1 MDKEGT
7 GKMDIV
13 VCMKQIPD
21 LQQIRIKERKP
32 ILENVPLVWGDL
44 DKNAIEEA
52 ARIKEKAGEG
62 KITVVAKGSDRVQQ
76 GILEPLAMGADEAV
90 LLMDPAFEG
99 SDSMGTARVLA
110 KAIEKVGAYDLIILG
125 EGSTDNYSG
134 LVGSALAELLNLPEI
149 TYVRELSVED
159 GKVTAVRNME
169 ESFEVVETDLPA
181 VITVAQEI
189 NDPRLPKFMAIRKA
203 GAKPKHEWG
212 PADLGLSAD
221 EVGAAAANVETLS
234 NLAPEQDRKNIMLE
248 GALDEQIDGL
258 VDALIKEGVLGR

>member
-1 MDKEGT
+1 
-7 GKMDIV
+7 MDIV
-13 VCMKQIPD
+13 VCMKQMPD

-52 ARIKEKAGEG
+52 ALIKEKVGAA
-62 KITVVAKGSDRVQQ
+62 KITVVAKGSEKLQQ

-90 LLMDPAFEG
+90 LLTDPAFEG
-99 SDSMGTARVLA
+99 SDSMGTAKVLA
-110 KAIEKVGAYDLIILG
+110 KAIEKIGAYDLVILG

-134 LVGSALAELLNLPEI
+134 LVGSTLAELLNLPEI
-149 TYVRELSVED
+149 TYVRELNVEN

-169 ESFEVVETDLPA
+169 ESFEVVEANLPV

-189 NDPRLPKFMAIRKA
+189 NEPRLPKFMAIRKA
-203 GAKPKHEWG
+203 GAKPRHEWG
-212 PADLGLSAD
+212 PADIGLSAD
-221 EVGAAAANVETLS
+221 EVGENAVSVDMLS
-234 NLAPEQDRKNIMLE
+234 NLAPEQDRKNIILE
-248 GALDEQIDGL
+248 GDLDEQIDAL

>member
-1 MDKEGT
+1 
-7 GKMDIV
+7 MDIV
-13 VCMKQIPD
+13 VCMKQMPD

-52 ARIKEKAGEG
+52 ALIKEKVGEA
-62 KITVVAKGSDRVQQ
+62 KITVVAKGSEKLQQ

-90 LLMDPAFEG
+90 LLTDPAFEG
-99 SDSMGTARVLA
+99 SDSMGTAKVLA
-110 KAIEKVGAYDLIILG
+110 KAIEKIGAYDLVILG

-134 LVGSALAELLNLPEI
+134 LVGSTVAELLNLPEI
-149 TYVRELSVED
+149 TYVRELNIEN

-169 ESFEVVETDLPA
+169 ESFEVVEANLPV

-189 NDPRLPKFMAIRKA
+189 NEPRLPKFMAIRKA
-203 GAKPKHEWG
+203 GAKPRHEWG
-212 PADLGLSAD
+212 PADIGLSAD
-221 EVGAAAANVETLS
+221 EVGENAVSVDMLS
-234 NLAPEQDRKNIMLE
+234 NLAPEQDRKNIILE
-248 GALDEQIDGL
+248 GDLDEQIDAL